1 MGVFKR
7 WIENKKG
14 KTAYWYIRYT
24 VNKKLKW
31 ESVGKV
37 GEVTKAVAQT
47 HLEERKKQIR
57 LCTYGMMTTE
67 IPTLSGYKDEY
78 LVYKR
83 DILKNRSWK
92 RDRLSLSHLNEYFG
106 DMKLS
111 EINTGQIKNYQSKR
125 ISDGVK
131 PATVN
136 RELSCLKNLF
146 NEAKRSNKFFGDNP
160 VSSIKYL
167 DENNEK
173 TRVLSLDEENL
184 LINHCPDHIRPI
196 VRTAIYT
203 GMRKMEL
210 LSLKWSNVDLDNQ
223 LITVEATNSKSK
235 KIKYIPL
242 SDELSLELKKQKLI
256 TGFQDYVFLTP
267 SGGNY
272 KGSDC
277 MNSFVRACKNANLN
291 DVTFHTLRHT
301 FGSRGVETTGNIVAV
316 GKILGHADLKT
327 TMRYVH
333 IDKSLR
339 DTVNKISEL
348 QSKES

>member
-7 WIENKKG
+7 LITSKKG
-14 KTAYWYIRYT
+14 KTPYWYIRYT
-24 VNKKLKW
+24 VNNKMKH
-31 ESVGKV
+31 ESIGKV
-37 GEVTKAVAQT
+37 GEVTKTVADAI
-47 HLEERKKQIR
+47 LAERKKQIR
-57 LCTYGMMTTE
+57 LGIYGIMTTD
-67 IPTLSGYKDEY
+67 IPTLSEYKDEY
-78 LVYKR
+78 LAYKR
-83 DILKNRSWK
+83 DILKNRSWT
-92 RDRLSLSHLNEYFG
+92 RDRLSLRHLDESFG
-106 DMKLS
+106 DLKLN
-111 EINTGQIKNYQSKR
+111 EINTGKIKDYQTKR
-125 ISDGVK
+125 INDGVE

-160 VSSIKYL
+160 VSLIMFL

-173 TRVLSLDEENL
+173 TRVLSLEEENN
-184 LINHCPDHIRPI
+184 LIQNCPDHIKLI
-196 VRTAIYT
+196 VKTAIYT

-210 LSLKWSNVDLDNQ
+210 LSMKWSNVDLDNK
-223 LITVEATNSKSK
+223 LITIEATNSKSK
-235 KIKYIPL
+235 KIKYIPI
-242 SDELSLELKKQKLI
+242 SDDIAIELKKQKLV

-267 SGGNY
+267 YGENY

-277 MNSFVRACKNANLN
+277 MNSFVRACKKANLK

-339 DTVNKISEL
+339 DTVNKISEF
-348 QSKES
+348 SKK